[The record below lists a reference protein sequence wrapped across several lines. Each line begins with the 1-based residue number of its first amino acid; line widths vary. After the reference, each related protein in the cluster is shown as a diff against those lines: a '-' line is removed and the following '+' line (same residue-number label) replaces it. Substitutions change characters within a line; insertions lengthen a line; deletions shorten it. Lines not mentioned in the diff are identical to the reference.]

1 MPAEFIRTP
10 YRVYYPDKN
19 FFSTEKTGFDTGSE
33 AMYYMLN
40 DLVTIGAMTVT
51 STKFT
56 TSDNKSVSGPWPV
69 TERIYTIVSGGVGY
83 NVGETLQLVGGG
95 NATVPLNVTVS
106 SVDSTGAI
114 TGFTIASGNKYAN
127 YTSVSATQPNPLV
140 YATSAFVLD
149 ANASMAKFSI
159 KASVTSTTGSG
170 NDVLPAVTAATSGSY
185 TSNQAARD
193 TAFDA
198 YLAAYGVNGSGFY
211 ANGTPSSN
219 RRVYANVI
227 WAFNSTIT
235 NLSQIKVGQKLFTKD
250 GSGNMTFLANV
261 ATIKTVNVVN
271 AVAKSQFSVGP
282 SWNRIT
288 TYEFA
293 ESTASATVIY
303 TDAPITIS
311 SGTEINFQGQG
322 ATVDNT
328 STIVPAVWSAL
339 AETTGVMDPMSD
351 QVGVLG
357 NVVASVTNSNTIQI
371 NNLTTSNA
379 YNPVIYEG
387 QTVTNFDV
395 IGTGVSGLVTVVNV
409 VMTSTTT
416 ANVVLS
422 NQQTLS
428 QDKRLR
434 FAFDPIQPYRMIVE
448 VQNDQTVNLYFGTGV
463 QFRNDLV
470 IPPVLNTSQEFIDF
484 PGLVGLPPTRTLD
497 RYPGFIA
504 LPSTGQ
510 VLSVATPVVNPDD
523 VTQGFINRMK
533 RLRPSAGSVLVS
545 SPTGAPNTQQY
556 YGGASMQGLS
566 NDPSWNNYL
575 NFYAASKSYPINT
588 LLTITDRGMF
598 FGVWE
603 GNFATL
609 QKTGGPSGSDN
620 FFNWVLVQRPVDR
633 VTGKILTSGRAPV
646 FCINSVGYKYH
657 KFIVRESDVF
667 HPTMGEANT
676 ADSGQEFAYRVPAD
690 RHSNDSFALLNTTN
704 QIALTEDS
712 KYLVSFLHNLTTP
725 RFRYSHELDMI
736 GQTSADVCMAGND
749 VSFTAYNESGPRK
762 YKALPSNKPYNTG
775 LRIVVIK
782 DLP

>member
-40 DLVTIGAMTVT
+40 DLVTIGAMTIPAV
-51 STKFT
+51 KFI
-56 TSDNKSVSGPWPV
+56 TSDSKQVTGSWPV
-69 TERIYTIVSGGVGY
+69 TERLYKIVSGGVGY
-83 NVGETLQLVGGG
+83 NVGDNLQLVGGG
-95 NATVPLNVTVS
+95 TATMPLNVTVS
-106 SVDSTGAI
+106 SVSATGAI
-114 TGFTIASGNKYAN
+114 TGFTIAGGEKYASYSSIN
-127 YTSVSATQPNPLV
+127 TSQPNPLEF
-140 YATSAFVLD
+140 ATSNFVL
-149 ANASMAKFSI
+149 ANVAVANFKI
-159 KASVTSTTGSG
+159 AANVTSSTGSG
-170 NDVLPAVTAATSGSY
+170 KDVVPPTTAPISADEGSTASRDALVTQWANT
-185 TSNQAARD
+185 
-193 TAFDA
+193 
-198 YLAAYGVNGSGFY
+198 YGVKGSGFY

-219 RRVYANVI
+219 SRVYANVI

-235 NLSQIKVGQKLFTKD
+235 NLSKIQVGQKVFTTD
-250 GSGNMTFLANV
+250 SSGNMTFLANI

-271 AVAKSQFSVGP
+271 GTVNGITKPNPWTWRYTFSE
-282 SWNRIT
+282 T
-288 TYEFA
+288 TA
-293 ESTASATVIY
+293 PATVIY
-303 TDAPITIS
+303 TDAPITLS
-311 SGTEINFQGQG
+311 KDTEINFQGQG

-328 STIVPAVWSAL
+328 STIVPAVWSVL

-448 VQNDQTVNLYFGTGV
+448 VQNDQTVNLYFGTSV

-497 RYPGFIA
+497 RVPGFIA

-533 RLRPSAGSVLVS
+533 RLRPSTGSVLVS

-556 YGGASMQGLS
+556 YGGASMQAVS

-620 FFNWVLVQRPVDR
+620 FFNWVLVQRPVNR
-633 VTGKILTSGRAPV
+633 VTGKIMTTGRAPV

-725 RFRYSHELDMI
+725 RFRYSDELDMI

-749 VSFTAYNESGPRK
+749 ISFTAYTESGPRK

-782 DLP
+782 DIT